1 MKVSD
6 LAKAWDGL
14 KIEQVGGEGAVVS
27 GRSTVVWE
35 ISDVTR

>member
-14 KIEQVGGEGAVVS
+14 KIEQVGGEGALVLGKSIVVC
-27 GRSTVVWE
+27 E